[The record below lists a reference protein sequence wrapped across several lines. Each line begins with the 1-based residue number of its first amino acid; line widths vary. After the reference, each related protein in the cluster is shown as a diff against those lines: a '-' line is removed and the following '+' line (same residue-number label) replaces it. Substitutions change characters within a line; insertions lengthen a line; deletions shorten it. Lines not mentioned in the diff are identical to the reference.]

1 MEGERGTPAQKEY
14 LVGDK
19 LSYADITAQPWY
31 AVFLLCAMTAHQLR
45 DQHFVQP
52 LNLVAVPIRACAC
65 VRVGTNGMESA

>member
-1 MEGERGTPAQKEY
+1 MYKVLDSHLEGREY

-45 DQHFVQP
+45 E
-52 LNLVAVPIRACAC
+52 
-65 VRVGTNGMESA
+65 ESAKLTQN